1 MNKKTEFFKIQ
12 QNNELNNYCFDCFD
26 KNPNWVS
33 INNAIYLCLSCAGK
47 HRSLGINTSNVKSLS
62 LDEITENQMKLLKIG
77 GNERLKNFLIE
88 NKINKNSNIYNLAI
102 LDYYRKLLRNEA
114 FNEQMPE
121 KPINYYEIKDE
132 LKSKEEIDKINNENF
147 ICNKLENNNKKK
159 KGFLNFLIRNGKIF
173 GQKAVKM
180 GLKVLDV
187 NNANNIVNHKK
198 IKKELEE
205 NKNDNLMSQNY
216 LLLTNNQTHIN
227 KQTL

>member
-1 MNKKTEFFKIQ
+1 MNINTEFLKIQ
-12 QNNELNNYCFDCFD
+12 QNDELNNYCFDCLD

-47 HRSLGINTSNVKSLS
+47 HRSLGINISNVKSLS
-62 LDEITENQMKLLKIG
+62 LDEITENQMKLLKLG
-77 GNERLKNFLIE
+77 GNERLNNFLKE

-102 LDYYRKLLRNEA
+102 LDYYRKLLRYEAYNE
-114 FNEQMPE
+114 ELPE
-121 KPINYYEIKDE
+121 KPMNYYEIKNE

-159 KGFLNFLIRNGKIF
+159 KGFFNFLIRNGKIF

-180 GLKVLDV
+180 GLRVLDV
-187 NNANNIVNHKK
+187 NNANNIANHKK
-198 IKKELEE
+198 IKEESKEKKNE
-205 NKNDNLMSQNY
+205 NLISQNY

-227 KQTL
+227 KKTL

>member
-1 MNKKTEFFKIQ
+1 MNINKEFLKIQ
-12 QNNELNNYCFDCFD
+12 QNDELNNYCFDCLD

-47 HRSLGINTSNVKSLS
+47 HRSLGINISNVKSLS
-62 LDEITENQMKLLKIG
+62 LDEITENQMKLLKLG
-77 GNERLKNFLIE
+77 GNERLNNFLKE

-102 LDYYRKLLRNEA
+102 LDYYRKLLRYEAYNE
-114 FNEQMPE
+114 ELPE
-121 KPINYYEIKDE
+121 KPINYYEIKNE

-159 KGFLNFLIRNGKIF
+159 KGFFNFLIRNGKIF

-180 GLKVLDV
+180 GLRVLDV
-187 NNANNIVNHKK
+187 NNANNIANHKK
-198 IKKELEE
+198 IKEESKEKKNE
-205 NKNDNLMSQNY
+205 NLISQNY

-227 KQTL
+227 KKTL

>member
-1 MNKKTEFFKIQ
+1 MNINTEFLKIQ
-12 QNNELNNYCFDCFD
+12 QNDELNNYCFDCLD

-47 HRSLGINTSNVKSLS
+47 HRSFGINISNVKSLS
-62 LDEITENQMKLLKIG
+62 LDEITENQMKLLKLG
-77 GNERLKNFLIE
+77 GNERLNNFLKE

-102 LDYYRKLLRNEA
+102 LDYYRKLLRYEAYNE
-114 FNEQMPE
+114 ELPE
-121 KPINYYEIKDE
+121 KPINYYEIKNE

-159 KGFLNFLIRNGKIF
+159 KGFFNFLIRNGKIF

-180 GLKVLDV
+180 GLRVLDV
-187 NNANNIVNHKK
+187 NNANNIANHKK
-198 IKKELEE
+198 IKEESKEKKNE
-205 NKNDNLMSQNY
+205 NLISQNY

-227 KQTL
+227 KKTL

>member
-1 MNKKTEFFKIQ
+1 MNINTEFLKIQ
-12 QNNELNNYCFDCFD
+12 QNDELNNYCFDCLD

-47 HRSLGINTSNVKSLS
+47 HRSLGINISNVKSLS
-62 LDEITENQMKLLKIG
+62 LDEITENQMKLLKLG
-77 GNERLKNFLIE
+77 GNERLNNFLKE

-102 LDYYRKLLRNEA
+102 LDYYRKLLRYEAYNE
-114 FNEQMPE
+114 ELPE
-121 KPINYYEIKDE
+121 KPMNYYEIKNE

-159 KGFLNFLIRNGKIF
+159 KGFFNFLIRNGKIL

-198 IKKELEE
+198 IKKESEE
-205 NKNDNLMSQNY
+205 NKNDNPTPQNY

>member
-1 MNKKTEFFKIQ
+1 MNINTEFLKIQ
-12 QNNELNNYCFDCFD
+12 QNDELNNYCFDCLD

-47 HRSLGINTSNVKSLS
+47 HRSLGINISNVKSLS
-62 LDEITENQMKLLKIG
+62 LDEITENQMKLLKLG
-77 GNERLKNFLIE
+77 GNERLNNFLKE

-102 LDYYRKLLRNEA
+102 LDYYRKLLRYEAYNE
-114 FNEQMPE
+114 ELPE
-121 KPINYYEIKDE
+121 KPINYYEIKNE

-159 KGFLNFLIRNGKIF
+159 KGFFNFLIRNGKIF

-180 GLKVLDV
+180 GLRVLDV
-187 NNANNIVNHKK
+187 NNANNIANHKK
-198 IKKELEE
+198 IKEESKEKKNE
-205 NKNDNLMSQNY
+205 NLISQNY

-227 KQTL
+227 KKTL